1 MRFEV
6 SSKVFSNSPKSA
18 PEFNPASSIP
28 QLKELN
34 QVSNTAAKLV
44 SEFVGMA
51 LLACVVVGSGIMGTN
66 LSTDPGVALLIN
78 TISTIFAL
86 AILILILGPI
96 SGAHFNP
103 AVTLV
108 SLANKTMQAKD
119 ALAFIGVQVAGAI
132 TGAIVANAMFDL
144 AVIQIS
150 ETGRVTAGKLLGEVI
165 ATAGLIIVIGVL
177 IARAQTSLIPIVV
190 AGWIGSAYFFTSS
203 TSFANP
209 AITIGRVFSDT
220 FAGIAPSSVLP
231 FIAAQ
236 LIGAAL
242 GMFVVKAVTKAS

>member
-1 MRFEV
+1 MP
-6 SSKVFSNSPKSA
+6 S
-18 PEFNPASSIP
+18 
-28 QLKELN
+28 
-34 QVSNTAAKLV
+34 TAAKLI

-66 LSTDPGVALLIN
+66 LSADPGVALLIN

-119 ALAFIGVQVAGAI
+119 ALGYIAVQVAGAI

-150 ETGRVTAGKLLGEVI
+150 QNERVTTGKLIGEVI
-165 ATAGLIIVIGVL
+165 ATAGLIIVIGAL
-177 IARAQTSLIPIVV
+177 ITREQTTLIPVVV

-220 FAGIAPSSVLP
+220 FAGIAPISVLP
-231 FIAAQ
+231 FIVAQ

-242 GMFVVKAVTKAS
+242 GVFVVKSLAKVK

>member
-1 MRFEV
+1 MP
-6 SSKVFSNSPKSA
+6 S
-18 PEFNPASSIP
+18 
-28 QLKELN
+28 
-34 QVSNTAAKLV
+34 TAAKLI

-66 LSTDPGVALLIN
+66 LSADPGVALLIN

-119 ALAFIGVQVAGAI
+119 ALGYIAVQVAGAI

-150 ETGRVTAGKLLGEVI
+150 QNERVTTGKLIGEVI
-165 ATAGLIIVIGVL
+165 ATAGLIIVIGAL
-177 IARAQTSLIPIVV
+177 ITREQTTLIPVVV

-220 FAGIAPSSVLP
+220 FAGIAPISVLP
-231 FIAAQ
+231 FIVAQ

-242 GMFVVKAVTKAS
+242 GMFVVKSLAKVK

>member
-1 MRFEV
+1 MP
-6 SSKVFSNSPKSA
+6 S
-18 PEFNPASSIP
+18 
-28 QLKELN
+28 
-34 QVSNTAAKLV
+34 TAAKLI

-66 LSTDPGVALLIN
+66 LSADPGVALLIN

-108 SLANKTMQAKD
+108 SLANKTMQAKE
-119 ALAFIGVQVAGAI
+119 ALGYIAVQVAGAI

-150 ETGRVTAGKLLGEVI
+150 QNERVTTGKLIGEVI
-165 ATAGLIIVIGVL
+165 ATAGLIIVIGAL
-177 IARAQTSLIPIVV
+177 ITREQTALIPVVV
-190 AGWIGSAYFFTSS
+190 AGWFGSAYFFTSS

-220 FAGIAPSSVLP
+220 FAGIAPISVLP

-242 GMFVVKAVTKAS
+242 GVFVVKSLAKVK

>member
-1 MRFEV
+1 MP
-6 SSKVFSNSPKSA
+6 S
-18 PEFNPASSIP
+18 
-28 QLKELN
+28 
-34 QVSNTAAKLV
+34 TAAKLI

-66 LSTDPGVALLIN
+66 LSADPGVALLIN

-108 SLANKTMQAKD
+108 SLANKTMQTKEVLGYIA
-119 ALAFIGVQVAGAI
+119 VQVAGAI

-150 ETGRVTAGKLLGEVI
+150 QKDRVTTGKLIGEVI

-177 IARAQTSLIPIVV
+177 IDRAQTSVIPVVV

-231 FIAAQ
+231 FIVAQ
-236 LIGAAL
+236 LIGAVI
-242 GMFVVKAVTKAS
+242 GMFVVKSIAKVK

>member
-1 MRFEV
+1 MP
-6 SSKVFSNSPKSA
+6 S
-18 PEFNPASSIP
+18 
-28 QLKELN
+28 
-34 QVSNTAAKLV
+34 TAAKLI

-66 LSTDPGVALLIN
+66 LSADPGVALLIN

-108 SLANKTMQAKD
+108 SLVNKTIQTKD
-119 ALAFIGVQVAGAI
+119 ALSYIAVQIAGAI

-144 AVIQIS
+144 TVIQIS
-150 ETGRVTAGKLLGEVI
+150 KTDRITVGKLIGEVI
-165 ATAGLIIVIGVL
+165 ATAGLILVIGVL
-177 IARAQTSLIPIVV
+177 IDRAQTNFIPIVV

-231 FIAAQ
+231 FIVAQ
-236 LIGAAL
+236 LVGATIGL
-242 GMFVVKAVTKAS
+242 FVVKSIAKVN

>member
-1 MRFEV
+1 MP
-6 SSKVFSNSPKSA
+6 S
-18 PEFNPASSIP
+18 
-28 QLKELN
+28 
-34 QVSNTAAKLV
+34 TAAKLI

-66 LSTDPGVALLIN
+66 LSADPGVALLIN

-119 ALAFIGVQVAGAI
+119 ALAYIVVQVAGAI

-150 ETGRVTAGKLLGEVI
+150 QNERVTTGKLIGEVI

-177 IARAQTSLIPIVV
+177 IDRAQTGVIPVVV

-209 AITIGRVFSDT
+209 AITVGRVFSDT
-220 FAGIAPSSVLP
+220 FAGIAPISVLP
-231 FIAAQ
+231 FIGAQ
-236 LIGAAL
+236 LVGAVI
-242 GMFVVKAVTKAS
+242 GMFVVKSIAKTN

>member
-1 MRFEV
+1 MP
-6 SSKVFSNSPKSA
+6 S
-18 PEFNPASSIP
+18 
-28 QLKELN
+28 
-34 QVSNTAAKLV
+34 TAAKLI
-44 SEFVGMA
+44 SEFLGMA

-66 LSTDPGVALLIN
+66 LSADPGVALLIN

-108 SLANKTMQAKD
+108 SLANKTMKAKE
-119 ALAFIGVQVAGAI
+119 AIGYIAVQVAGAI

-150 ETGRVTAGKLLGEVI
+150 QKDRVTTGKLIGEVI

-177 IARAQTSLIPIVV
+177 IDRAQTSVIPVVV

-231 FIAAQ
+231 FIVAQ

-242 GMFVVKAVTKAS
+242 GMFVVKSIAKVK

>member
-1 MRFEV
+1 MP
-6 SSKVFSNSPKSA
+6 S
-18 PEFNPASSIP
+18 
-28 QLKELN
+28 
-34 QVSNTAAKLV
+34 TAAKLI

-66 LSTDPGVALLIN
+66 LSADPGVALLIN

-96 SGAHFNP
+96 GGAHFNP

-119 ALAFIGVQVAGAI
+119 ALGYIAVQVAGAI

-150 ETGRVTAGKLLGEVI
+150 QNERVTTGKLIGEVI
-165 ATAGLIIVIGVL
+165 ATAGLIIVIGAL
-177 IARAQTSLIPIVV
+177 ITREQTTLIPVVV

-220 FAGIAPSSVLP
+220 FAGIAPISVLP
-231 FIAAQ
+231 FIVAQ

-242 GMFVVKAVTKAS
+242 GMFVVKSLAKVK